1 MHFQNFFTT
10 FVTEYVFLCY
20 NKYKTKQLNSRE
32 EGKNM
37 NEGQI
42 AALAGMGII
51 AIIGLFVAL
60 WDYYELKK
68 SGIY

>member
-1 MHFQNFFTT
+1 
-10 FVTEYVFLCY
+10 
-20 NKYKTKQLNSRE
+20 
-32 EGKNM
+32 M

-68 SGIY
+68 AGIY